1 MTKKIFKSI
10 LIVAG
15 TVLLASIVIIMGCL
29 YEYFSN
35 IQKDKLADELDIAA
49 SAVELYGT
57 DYLKNIDS
65 ERYRITWIQA
75 DGKVIYDTQAGADS
89 MENHA
94 DRQEV
99 KQALAEGE
107 GSSSRYSDTLME
119 KTSYYARLLDD
130 GSVLRVS
137 TTYATAGLLVLGML
151 QPILVVLIAALVLSG
166 ILARRISK
174 RIVEPMNSIDL
185 DRPLE
190 NDTYEELSP
199 LLNRINQQHKEIE
212 MQMRYLKQKTDEFT
226 QITESMKEGLILL
239 DNKGNVLSINE
250 AAQNILET
258 DSSCIGHNFLSIERS
273 RSINHAIA
281 KAFED
286 GHSEEYAE
294 YAGREYQIDIS
305 RIESDGDIVGAV
317 LLAFDITEQQNAQRN
332 RREFTANVSHEL
344 KTPLQGIIGSAELIE
359 NGMVKPE
366 DMPRFIGHIRKEASR
381 LVTLIED
388 ILRLSQL
395 DEGRQMPSEQV
406 DLFELADEVK
416 SVLEGACEAKNINMK
431 LMGEHVCV
439 DGVKRL
445 LYEIIYNLCDN
456 AVKYNNEGGIADIDI
471 SADEKNAYITVRDS
485 GIGIPQDQQQR
496 VFERFYRVDK
506 SHSKES
512 GGTGLGLSIVKHA
525 VSYHNGTVSMKS
537 EPGNGTEI
545 RVSIPLSK

>member
-166 ILARRISK
+166 MLARRISK

-212 MQMRYLKQKTDEFT
+212 MQMRYLKQRTDEFT

-258 DSSCIGHNFLSIERS
+258 DSDCIGQSFLSIERS
-273 RSINHAIA
+273 RNINNAIQS
-281 KAFED
+281 AFEE
-286 GHSEEYAE
+286 GHSEIYAQ
-294 YAGREYQIDIS
+294 YGSREYQVDIS
-305 RIESDGDIVGAV
+305 RIESGGETVGAV
-317 LLAFDITEQQNAQRN
+317 LLAFDITEQRNAQRN

-388 ILRLSQL
+388 IIRLSQL

-431 LMGEHVCV
+431 LMGEHVCI

-471 SADEKNAYITVRDS
+471 SSDEKNAYITVRDS
-485 GIGIPQDQQQR
+485 GIGIPQDQQER